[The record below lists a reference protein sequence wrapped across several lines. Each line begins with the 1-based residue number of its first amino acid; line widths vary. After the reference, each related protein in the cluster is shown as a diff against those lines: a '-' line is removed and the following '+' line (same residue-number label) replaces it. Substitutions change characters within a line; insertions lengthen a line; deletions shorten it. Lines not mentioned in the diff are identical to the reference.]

1 MLGPDAIRSAGYDE
15 AGIRRYM
22 GMAERGDE
30 LDAAL
35 IASFEPGRFY
45 SNPEAK
51 LKLQD
56 IYDRL
61 GFPLTAKAT
70 DLERQNVLP
79 FKKVTK
85 TVDGKRV
92 EGYLILEGNA

>member
-1 MLGPDAIRSAGYDE
+1 
-15 AGIRRYM
+15 
-22 GMAERGDE
+22 MAERGDE

-35 IASFEPGRFY
+35 IASFTPGRFY
-45 SNPEAK
+45 PNPEVK
-51 LKLQD
+51 LVLQG

-79 FKKVTK
+79 VKKQTS
-85 TVDGKRV
+85 TRAGKRV
-92 EGYLILEGNA
+92 EGYLILEGNG

>member
-1 MLGPDAIRSAGYDE
+1 
-15 AGIRRYM
+15 
-22 GMAERGDE
+22 MAERGDE

-51 LKLQD
+51 LILQG
-56 IYDRL
+56 IYSRL

-70 DLERQNVLP
+70 ELEHQNVLP
-79 FKKVTK
+79 VKKT
-85 TVDGKRV
+85 TTTIAGKRV
-92 EGYLILEGNA
+92 EGYLILEQNA